1 MSSKNVMGCRWRMM
15 KSHGKFRLQLI
26 TIKAEGSHENISSL
40 VDYMLIRNSM
50 GRLPRR
56 QLERGGLS
64 LSNPQKVVGRL
75 PYPTSRGRGYVI
87 KIEHPRVFYGILTS
101 RSEDEAARYLRWLSS
116 SNHPDFRGMLTLLNF
131 ARTRWRHQ
139 NKAPPENPWD
149 LTRIRDLSAKSLPN
163 PREKYCTC
171 LKLSQTLILRFMTHF
186 QKW

>member
-1 MSSKNVMGCRWRMM
+1 M

-75 PYPTSRGRGYVI
+75 PYPTSRGRGDVI
-87 KIEHPRVFYGILTS
+87 KIEHPVFSMGFLLVEVKMKPPDIFGGYRHQTTQIFVGCRPYSTS
-101 RSEDEAARYLRWLSS
+101 RGRGDVIKIK
-116 SNHPDFRGMLTLLNF
+116 HPRKTRG
-131 ARTRWRHQ
+131 
-139 NKAPPENPWD
+139 
-149 LTRIRDLSAKSLPN
+149 I
-163 PREKYCTC
+163 
-171 LKLSQTLILRFMTHF
+171 
-186 QKW
+186 